1 MDDSLDVSVNFTS
14 QDTQTDQGSES
25 TDRDRE
31 KDNLVEEKGLEKE
44 EEEEEEDY
52 YDAHRVPDLDLN
64 NLIRKIEA
72 EVLKGRDWQH
82 FKPMFYSNSI

>member
-31 KDNLVEEKGLEKE
+31 KDNLVEEKELEKE

-72 EVLKGRDWQH
+72 EVMKGRD
-82 FKPMFYSNSI
+82 